1 MVQGTFL
8 LPTDKIIAF
17 ERSNKSSFNQCISW
31 SDIRSSLSASRP
43 CSAEAAT
50 RRRSRQGYRVFMISH
65 LNLIVEYWLILLC
78 QVREQTQMA
87 VRSAIASY
95 PHVRRRVHTNLIT
108 LVTIVPTKYTS
119 DLITLFNSCQFFSSY
134 LIR

>member
-65 LNLIVEYWLILLC
+65 LNLNFEYWLILLC
-78 QVREQTQMA
+78 QVRELTQMA

-108 LVTIVPTKYTS
+108 LVTIVPIS
-119 DLITLFNSCQFFSSY
+119 IHRTLLPYSTLVNFFQAT
-134 LIR
+134 